1 MKAIKKIAEVTLT
14 IIAGVSLI
22 LACAEQSDG
31 TISMTWS
38 LGWMAVVAI
47 SAKILE
53 RMGTFDRE
61 ETI

>member
-1 MKAIKKIAEVTLT
+1 MKAIKRIVEVTLT
-14 IIAGVSLI
+14 IIAGISLI
-22 LACAEQSDG
+22 LACAEQADG

-38 LGWMAVVAI
+38 LGWMAVLFI

-61 ETI
+61 ESR